1 MWGKGK
7 RESIPNLEV
16 GYKFFPLARV
26 GREEE
31 GMGDFGSHQSAP
43 VNTSEPENNH
53 PTSQYGGK
61 FLMFH
66 RSGQM
71 CLVAA
76 PWQVG
81 RFSGGGGRRGRGVV
95 EGGGRG
101 RSRVLPGFWTHSWRA
116 FWSLRTWRGLLAIPT
131 RAIISRNSSS
141 PASHSC

>member
-1 MWGKGK
+1 
-7 RESIPNLEV
+7 
-16 GYKFFPLARV
+16 
-26 GREEE
+26 
-31 GMGDFGSHQSAP
+31 MGDFGSHQSAP

-81 RFSGGGGRRGRGVV
+81 RFSGGGGEEGEGC
-95 EGGGRG
+95 GGGRREG
-101 RSRVLPGFWTHSWRA
+101 AVKSFTWVLDP
-116 FWSLRTWRGLLAIPT
+116 LLESFLEP
-131 RAIISRNSSS
+131 
-141 PASHSC
+141 SHMERLAGHPH

>member
-81 RFSGGGGRRGRGVV
+81 RFSGGRGGGGGGVWWRE
-95 EGGGRG
+95 EGGGG
-101 RSRVLPGFWTHSWRA
+101 QEFYLGFGPTPGELSGA
-116 FWSLRTWRGLLAIPT
+116 FAHGEACWP
-131 RAIISRNSSS
+131 S
-141 PASHSC
+141 PLEP